1 MSLEAPKFYRES
13 WKDGYIHALQ
23 TKGHLL
29 DGTSRRGDVKA
40 KKVKWSIINEGN
52 NVIKLSGALKPVVMA
67 SQGRG
72 VIELDLDDYETE
84 PDWIFT
90 PDLEKIGPNE
100 KQASEESL
108 AMSVGRKKDWIQLDA
123 LAAYTADAASDH
135 GAANLRVNPFVFATA
150 KAKIFAKGG
159 LAPGKVYCGIRSIDM
174 EQLKVYPTFGK
185 ATWRGPEDLPLKR
198 IAEDAITYNG
208 VHYIVFPDSYFA
220 RYTPDAGDSFYYYM
234 WHADCIGVESNWGD
248 INTFVQV
255 PTMEGNPWMLKIGFG
270 AAAVGLL
277 RDGVQRIRLDAI
289 STVDEHVVKT
299 KEQA

>member
-1 MSLEAPKFYRES
+1 MSLEAPKFYREQ

-23 TKGHLL
+23 TKGSLL
-29 DGTSRRGDVKA
+29 EGTSRKGDVKA
-40 KKVKWSIINEGN
+40 KKVKWALVSEVN
-52 NVIKLSGALKPVVMA
+52 NVKKLTGALQPVVMA
-67 SQGRG
+67 THGRNT
-72 VIELDLDDYETE
+72 VELDMDDYETE

-108 AMSVGRKKDWIQLDA
+108 AMSVGRKRDWIQLDA
-123 LAAYTADAASDH
+123 VAAYTADAATDH
-135 GAANLRVNPFVFATA
+135 GNAAMKPNPFIFATA
-150 KAKIFAKGG
+150 QAKIFAKGG
-159 LAPGKVYCGIRSIDM
+159 LAPNKVFCGIRSIDM
-174 EQLKVYPTFGK
+174 EQLKVYPTFSK
-185 ATWRGPEDLPLKR
+185 ADWRGPTDLPLTTMAMDKR
-198 IAEDAITYNG
+198 TYNG
-208 VHYIVFPDSYFA
+208 VHYIVYPDSYFQ

-234 WHADCIGVESNWGD
+234 WHADCIGVESNYGD

-255 PTMEGNPWMLKIGFG
+255 PTMEGNPWMLKVGFG

-299 KEQA
+299 KEQP